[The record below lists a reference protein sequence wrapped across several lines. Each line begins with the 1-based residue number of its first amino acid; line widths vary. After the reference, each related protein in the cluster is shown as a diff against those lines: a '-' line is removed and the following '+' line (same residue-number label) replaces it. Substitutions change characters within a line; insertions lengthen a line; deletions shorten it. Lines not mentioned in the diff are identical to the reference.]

1 MLGARF
7 ALALE
12 GGGKLGAPGVSVRTI
27 DIGYRAG
34 LLMAAALAL
43 SACVSAP
50 NPLPRASASGRLPGT
65 MRPYQVGGRWYY
77 PAEQPHYN
85 EVGYAS
91 WYGDG
96 YGCRVTA
103 DGEAMDPHALTAAHK
118 TLPLPSIVEVE
129 NLETSKKIQ
138 VRVNDRGPFV
148 AGRIIDLSHA
158 AAEKLGIFGH
168 GTAKVRVK
176 YIGPAGPKDTEATW
190 RPVSFGKGECR

>member
-1 MLGARF
+1 
-7 ALALE
+7 
-12 GGGKLGAPGVSVRTI
+12 VSVRTI
-27 DIGYRAG
+27 DFGLRAG
-34 LLMAAALAL
+34 FLLGIALAL

-50 NPLPRASASGRLPGT
+50 NPLPRASAERVPGT

-77 PAEQPHYN
+77 PAQQPHYN

-118 TLPLPSIVEVE
+118 TLPLPSMVEVT
-129 NLETSKKIQ
+129 NLETGKSIK

-158 AAEKLGIFGH
+158 AAEKLGLFGH

-176 YIGPAGPKDTEATW
+176 YLGPADPKDNEPIW
-190 RPVSFGKGECR
+190 RPISFGQCR

>member
-1 MLGARF
+1 MLRARF

-12 GGGKLGAPGVSVRTI
+12 GEGKRGAPGVSIRTI
-27 DIGYRAG
+27 DFGLRAG
-34 LLMAAALAL
+34 FLLAAALAL

-50 NPLPRASASGRLPGT
+50 NPLPRASAERVPGT
-65 MRPYQVGGRWYY
+65 MRPYQVGGHWYY
-77 PAEQPHYN
+77 PAKQPHYN

-118 TLPLPSIVEVE
+118 TLPLPSMVEVT
-129 NLETSKKIQ
+129 NLETGKTIK

-158 AAEKLGIFGH
+158 AAEKLGLFGH

-176 YIGPAGPKDTEATW
+176 YLGPADPQDNEPIW
-190 RPVSFGKGECR
+190 RPISFGRGECR

>member
-1 MLGARF
+1 VKIG
-7 ALALE
+7 
-12 GGGKLGAPGVSVRTI
+12 TI
-27 DIGYRAG
+27 DFGVRAG
-34 LLMAAALAL
+34 LLLAAALAL

-50 NPLPRASASGRLPGT
+50 NPLPRVSSNGRVPGT

-77 PAEQPHYN
+77 PAQQPHYN

-91 WYGDG
+91 WYGDS

-129 NLETSKKIQ
+129 NLETGKKIQ

-148 AGRIIDLSHA
+148 PGRIIDLSHA

-168 GTAKVRVK
+168 GTAKVGVK
-176 YIGPAGPKDTEATW
+176 YLGPAGSKSDEPVW
-190 RPVSFGKGECR
+190 RPVSFGSGTCR